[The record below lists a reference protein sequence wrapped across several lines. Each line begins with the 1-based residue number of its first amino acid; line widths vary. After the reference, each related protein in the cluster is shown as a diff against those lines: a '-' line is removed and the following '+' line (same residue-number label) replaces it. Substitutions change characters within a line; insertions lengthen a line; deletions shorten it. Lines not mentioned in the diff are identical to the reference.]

1 MKKAIIVLLLLP
13 GFYSSMAQDERDPKE
28 EKEGGFK
35 KENLFTGGGLNVS
48 FSNYSMLLGASPVFG
63 YSINKWLDAGVGLNF
78 SYYTNRHV
86 VYEILDFNGRPTGQY
101 IVSDDKQRQ
110 TTLGPLVF
118 VRVYPVKFLFI
129 HVQGEQNFITQK
141 LIFDN
146 GNPSS
151 KASISA
157 PSLLLGAG
165 YASGREGIGDFSY
178 YISLM
183 FDVVRNKNS
192 PYVEETASGN
202 INVLPIIRAG
212 IQIPLFQGR
221 RKR

>member
-13 GFYSSMAQDERDPKE
+13 GFYSSMAQDERDMKE
-28 EKEGGFK
+28 EKKGGFK

-48 FSNYSMLLGASPVFG
+48 FSNYSMLLGASPVLG
-63 YSINKWLDAGVGLNF
+63 YSINKWLDAGIGLNF
-78 SYYTNRHV
+78 SYYANRHV

-118 VRVYPVKFLFI
+118 ARFYPVKFLFI

-151 KASISA
+151 KTTLSA

-178 YISLM
+178 YISIM
-183 FDVVRNKNS
+183 FDVTRNKNS

-202 INVLPIIRAG
+202 INVLPIIKAG

-221 RKR
+221 RR